1 MVEEPL
7 EVINSLRGGLEE
19 ALLDLKY
26 LAEKRAL
33 MILVSKESIL
43 RAIEVLNK
51 ISGGEMH
58 LTTITGADLGEG
70 DVELTYFLWLLPQRL
85 RVIVKTKL
93 PRNNLKIQSIVSIV
107 PAAVLYEREVYE
119 MLGVIFEEH
128 PKLER
133 LFLPEDWPKD
143 VYPLRRS

>member
-1 MVEEPL
+1 MVEKHL
-7 EVINSLRGGLEE
+7 EVLNSLKDELKGGL
-19 ALLDLKY
+19 LDSKY
-26 LAEKRAL
+26 LAERRAL
-33 MILVSKESIL
+33 MILVGKGSIS
-43 RAIEVLNK
+43 RAIEVLSK
-51 ISGGEMH
+51 ISGGEVH
-58 LTTITGADLGEG
+58 LTTITGADLGG
-70 DVELTYFLWLLPQRL
+70 SDVELTYFLWLMPQRL

-93 PRNNLKIQSIVSIV
+93 PKNDLKIQSIVNIV

-119 MLGVIFEEH
+119 MLGVTFEEH